1 MNNKQVMDQIHNKL
15 IVSCQALENE
25 PLHSSFIMSR
35 MALAAKE
42 GGAQGIRA
50 NSTADLEEI
59 RKQVDLPVI
68 GIIKRNYGDHPC
80 YITPTLKEIDE
91 LMSVHPEIIAMD
103 GCCKDRPDGK
113 SLEEVFLEAKDK
125 YPNQLFMADCSTLE
139 EAEFADRLGFD
150 FIGTTMV
157 GYTDQSRGDCIE
169 EEDFRI
175 LRDILSA
182 VKHPVIAEGNI
193 DTPEK
198 AARVLELGAWSV
210 VVGSIITRPQ
220 VITRRFSERID
231 KI

>member
-1 MNNKQVMDQIHNKL
+1 MDQIHNKL

-103 GCCKDRPDGK
+103 ACCKDRPDGK
-113 SLEEVFLEAKDK
+113 SLEEVFLEAKDLISCAWQTAPLLK
-125 YPNQLFMADCSTLE
+125 KLSLQTVLDLISLE
-139 EAEFADRLGFD
+139 QRWWDIPISPEATALKKKTSGFCGI
-150 FIGTTMV
+150 FFPL
-157 GYTDQSRGDCIE
+157 Y
-169 EEDFRI
+169 
-175 LRDILSA
+175 
-182 VKHPVIAEGNI
+182 
-193 DTPEK
+193 
-198 AARVLELGAWSV
+198 
-210 VVGSIITRPQ
+210 SIQ
-220 VITRRFSERID
+220 
-231 KI
+231 